1 MGMTIWGRSRGA
13 AVPLIAIAMSLLL
26 VGCAGVDRST
36 VRPAGAMTTW
46 TLVMTPHVDTQP
58 CETDPSVDFTLQ
70 PAIMPPMSVSVV
82 LELGATA
89 ADAERV
95 ADCVEGIMR
104 EGTITLVPPGCSPV
118 LKGEDVL
125 ACQEAQPH

>member
-1 MGMTIWGRSRGA
+1 MT
-13 AVPLIAIAMSLLL
+13 AVPLIAMAMGLLF

-46 TLVMTPHVDTQP
+46 TLAVTPHVDTQP
-58 CETDPSVDFTLQ
+58 CESDPSVDFTLQ
-70 PAIMPPMSVSVV
+70 PAIMPPMGVSVV

-95 ADCVEGIMR
+95 ADCIEGLMR

-118 LKGEDVL
+118 PKGEVVL
-125 ACQEAQPH
+125 ACEETSPR